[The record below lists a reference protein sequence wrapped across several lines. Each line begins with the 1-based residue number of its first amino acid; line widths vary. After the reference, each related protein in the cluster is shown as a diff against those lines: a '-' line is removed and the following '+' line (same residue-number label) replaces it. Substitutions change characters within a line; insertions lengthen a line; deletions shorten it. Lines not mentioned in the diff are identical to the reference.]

1 MGERLVFVTIKDG
14 PTLPSGRP
22 LRRAVVPVDS
32 ATTWES
38 FQKVVIKKLRVT
50 QIGSFFT
57 KQGKLVSSIGE
68 VMTVDDLE
76 VEEIKPEGAVTNN
89 QPVTPHRRHV
99 SMDMLSSPNNFDS
112 PMSPSATATGSARRH
127 QNPYRPNDRQNGGF
141 GDLEGQRDADENG
154 KNKSGRT
161 GTQINLLLQKVGL
174 KTAPGLPV
182 TSDGKDSASGGGGG
196 LKRGGSALRKTM
208 TMRKG
213 GQRQSGGGKTSM
225 SLIVAISML
234 LCFATMSALYYAL
247 LRV

>member
-1 MGERLVFVTIKDG
+1 M
-14 PTLPSGRP
+14 
-22 LRRAVVPVDS
+22 
-32 ATTWES
+32 
-38 FQKVVIKKLRVT
+38 
-50 QIGSFFT
+50 
-57 KQGKLVSSIGE
+57 SSIGE
-68 VMTVDDLE
+68 VRTVDDLE

-99 SMDMLSSPNNFDS
+99 SMDMVSSPNNFDS
-112 PMSPSATATGSARRH
+112 PMSPSATVAGSARRH
-127 QNPYRPNDRQNGGF
+127 HNPYRPS
-141 GDLEGQRDADENG
+141 DLEGQRERDADENG

-182 TSDGKDSASGGGGG
+182 TSDGKDASGAGHGG

-208 TMRKG
+208 GTMRKG
-213 GQRQSGGGKTSM
+213 HGKSGGAGKTSM

-234 LCFATMSALYYAL
+234 LCFVTMSALYYAL